1 MHSAYILDQ
10 KSINYHYKICI
21 NTYCLI
27 KIQDRA
33 QICQVKAAEIN
44 FYTHEAIFQLTLY
57 YMYI

>member
-33 QICQVKAAEIN
+33 QICQVKAAEII